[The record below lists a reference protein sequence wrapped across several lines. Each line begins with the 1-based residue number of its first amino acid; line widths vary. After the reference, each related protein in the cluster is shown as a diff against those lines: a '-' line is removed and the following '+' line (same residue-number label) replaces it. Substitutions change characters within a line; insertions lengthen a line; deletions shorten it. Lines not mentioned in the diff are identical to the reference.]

1 MWVVFSHHMQ
11 SVKAG
16 TNPQTSFFPI
26 LFQFSENPTGQ
37 GKVGGRHILCVSFS
51 SSAVAGEE
59 LKIARVSVNLAQQ
72 PSTFR
77 LGGGNHGFPAIYAE
91 SLPFYVQRR

>member
-1 MWVVFSHHMQ
+1 MWVVFSRAKRE
-11 SVKAG
+11 SWNES
-16 TNPQTSFFPI
+16 TDLFFSI
-26 LFQFSENPTGQ
+26 LFQFSENPPGQ

-77 LGGGNHGFPAIYAE
+77 LGRGNHGFPVIYAE
-91 SLPFYVQRR
+91 SLPFYVQCR